1 MSRVK
6 QRSGIRHFEYRLRKI
21 EQRTSLPSNIV
32 PRRIE
37 KSGWLC
43 GMIAQS
49 RRPALGYRV
58 RATEQAGVCTDA
70 RETTRTR
77 EIYESQRRRD
87 FQIGK
92 VTLVECSSGHSA
104 DCSRLAECFDE
115 GTVHIQPNVQYPE
128 VCIRRVKPVPARL
141 AEKTGA
147 SFRQWIREKALP
159 GVSSES
165 KGDRSAR
172 SRGGS
177 GCSPGKSVKQH
188 LAHRNSLRP
197 QELAPISPIEA
208 GRADCS
214 RRGDRSH

>member
-1 MSRVK
+1 
-6 QRSGIRHFEYRLRKI
+6 
-21 EQRTSLPSNIV
+21 
-32 PRRIE
+32 
-37 KSGWLC
+37 
-43 GMIAQS
+43 MIAQS

-115 GTVHIQPNVQYPE
+115 GTVHIQSNVQYPE

-141 AEKTGA
+141 AEKNRRLISA
-147 SFRQWIREKALP
+147 MDMRE
-159 GVSSES
+159 
-165 KGDRSAR
+165 
-172 SRGGS
+172 GGS
-177 GCSPGKSVKQH
+177 GCQ
-188 LAHRNSLRP
+188 LRK
-197 QELAPISPIEA
+197 
-208 GRADCS
+208 
-214 RRGDRSH
+214 